1 MAWNLL
7 RVPVMRLFYYILLT
21 GLYSLHAKAAH
32 AQDIMPRVV
41 HDGLM
46 AASVSCG
53 DTTHCPP
60 SVGMLV
66 GAWER
71 FHDESDGSSA
81 SDYQVLTCTGTLI
94 TNTIFM
100 TNRHCLPPEVQAKEV
115 SPRHRLAVAFPA
127 SGGFPAQVIPVGRIL
142 LTSDETALPSEH
154 VPDYALL
161 RLSRSAA
168 RSTTAVSRSGPVM
181 NQRYRIAS
189 IDRGDSNGFAKHGEL
204 NVREVQAKEGIPL
217 LPSRFERWP
226 ALFGLGQ
233 GRLRMGHSGSAI
245 LDSNDAMIGLFYAVY
260 TPSAG
265 GPRTDG
271 SYSEGY
277 AFNAACLPITRNMP
291 GPRPAY
297 CEHDWYDAWEF
308 RGAVG
313 P

>member
-1 MAWNLL
+1 
-7 RVPVMRLFYYILLT
+7 
-21 GLYSLHAKAAH
+21 
-32 AQDIMPRVV
+32 
-41 HDGLM
+41 
-46 AASVSCG
+46 
-53 DTTHCPP
+53 
-60 SVGMLV
+60 
-66 GAWER
+66 
-71 FHDESDGSSA
+71 
-81 SDYQVLTCTGTLI
+81 
-94 TNTIFM
+94 M

-115 SPRHRLAVAFPA
+115 SPAPPRR
-127 SGGFPAQVIPVGRIL
+127 GFPGLWRLSAQVIPVGRIL

-204 NVREVQAKEGIPL
+204 NVREVQAKEGIP
-217 LPSRFERWP
+217 P
-226 ALFGLGQ
+226 ALS
-233 GRLRMGHSGSAI
+233 LRTVAGAWTGSGAAAHGTLWLSHP
-245 LDSNDAMIGLFYAVY
+245 DSNDAMIGLFYAVY
-260 TPSAG
+260 TQRG
-265 GPRTDG
+265 GLALMVLQRRLRVQRR
-271 SYSEGY
+271 
-277 AFNAACLPITRNMP
+277 LPPHHRNMP